1 MCQKK
6 NKNRENKM
14 VEEEVDVEYISPWIH
29 QEHTFRHRRECRT
42 PAKSGQEYLTIGKEY
57 INPRKTW

>member
-1 MCQKK
+1 MSKKK

-29 QEHTFRHRRECRT
+29 QEHTFRHRGAHRT
-42 PAKSGQEYLTIGKEY
+42 PAESRQEHLTSG
-57 INPRKTW
+57 

>member
-1 MCQKK
+1 MKCQRQILGEQDGRGEGG
-6 NKNRENKM
+6 RE
-14 VEEEVDVEYISPWIH
+14 VHFSPWIH

>member
-1 MCQKK
+1 MSKK

-29 QEHTFRHRRECRT
+29 QEHTFRRRIACRT
-42 PAKSGQEYLTIGKEY
+42 PAESGQEYLTSEK
-57 INPRKTW
+57 